1 MKLLFVIARLN
12 KGGTAQYL
20 DELTRGMQARGHEV
34 LIATGFV
41 QGEEIEAESASSL
54 PLHRIESLGR
64 KISPLRDLAA
74 RRELIELI
82 NLYKPDLIYT
92 HTFKAGLIGRTIKRE
107 VPLIHAFHGH
117 LLDEPEFQGWKK
129 RFVIALERWLAPR
142 ADRLVTVGER
152 VAREL
157 LGVGIGSANQYL
169 SIAPGVH
176 PLNLAKRDEV
186 LAELGLSNET
196 RPIVAWLARVTAVK
210 GPTRVIELAK
220 RFPDALFI
228 QAGGGDLFES
238 LNESSLENH
247 RLVGW
252 QSAEKIWAIA
262 DIAISTS
269 ENEGMPV
276 ALIEAQLA
284 GIPVMAVG
292 VGSVEEVIIDGE
304 TGYVTKG
311 FDDQY
316 FDRLKSLIDS
326 KDLRIR
332 FGESAA
338 RSAKERFEPIALID
352 KHEALFND
360 VLKR

>member
-20 DELTRGMQARGHEV
+20 NELTKGLQARGHQV

-41 QGEEIEAESASSL
+41 QGEEIEDESADSL

-64 KISPLRDLAA
+64 KISPIKDLAA
-74 RRELIELI
+74 RRELEKLVEL
-82 NLYKPDLIYT
+82 YEPDLIYT
-92 HTFKAGLIGRTIKRE
+92 HTFKAGLIGRTMKRRC
-107 VPLIHAFHGH
+107 PLIHAFHGH

-129 RFVIALERWLAPR
+129 WIVILLERWLARR

-157 LGVGIGSANQYL
+157 VSVKVGSREKYV
-169 SIAPGVH
+169 SIAPGVR
-176 PLNLAKRDEV
+176 PLKLANRQEV
-186 LAELGLSNET
+186 LNEFGLSDEK

-210 GPTRVIELAK
+210 GPARVYELAK
-220 RFPDALFI
+220 RFPNALFI
-228 QAGGGDLFES
+228 QAGGGDLLES
-238 LNESSLENH
+238 ISGKSLENY
-247 RLVGW
+247 RIVGW

-284 GIPVMAVG
+284 AIPVVALS
-292 VGSVEEVIIDGE
+292 VGSVEEVVLNGE
-304 TGYVTKG
+304 TGYVVYNWG
-311 FDDQY
+311 DEF
-316 FDRLKSLIDS
+316 FNRLAELIDS
-326 KDLRIR
+326 KSKRVD
-332 FGESAA
+332 FGEAAKVSALN
-338 RSAKERFEPIALID
+338 RFDPKLLVD
-352 KHEALFND
+352 NHEALFKE